1 MKRYLSVFIILLISC
16 SFSASEEMEN
26 ELLEMVAE
34 STNAITE
41 TTFDYLDTSE
51 SVVTENFTDKKTII
65 IFWADYWGICRRELP
80 VVEKK
85 LVDLTDEYD
94 VIALAHSQYEPTME
108 WVNENLNGELRIGFS
123 TPELRDYFKI
133 VGQPISIVLD
143 TNGEII
149 SRTYGEIDLT
159 NF

>member
-1 MKRYLSVFIILLISC
+1 MKRFLAIFFIVFITCSYGANEEQESEIFDAMPGSSDAIST
-16 SFSASEEMEN
+16 
-26 ELLEMVAE
+26 
-34 STNAITE
+34 STFKYI
-41 TTFDYLDTSE
+41 DTSE
-51 SVVTENFTDKKTII
+51 AIVAENFTDKKTII
-65 IFWADYWGICRRELP
+65 IFWADYWGVCRRELP
-80 VVEKK
+80 VVENQ
-85 LVDLTDEYD
+85 LANISDEYD

-108 WVNENLNGELRIGFS
+108 WVNENLKGQLKIGFS

-149 SRTYGEIDLT
+149 SRTYGKIDLT

>member
-1 MKRYLSVFIILLISC
+1 MKKFIPLFIIIFISC
-16 SFSASEEMEN
+16 SYGTSEELEDESIREVVNSAS
-26 ELLEMVAE
+26 
-34 STNAITE
+34 AISE
-41 TTFDYLDTSE
+41 TTFNYIDTSE
-51 SVVTENFTDKKTII
+51 AVVAENFTDKKTII
-65 IFWADYWGICRRELP
+65 IFWADYWGVCRRELP
-80 VVEKK
+80 VIEKE
-85 LVDLTDEYD
+85 LANISDEYD

>member
-1 MKRYLSVFIILLISC
+1 MKRFLPIFLILFISC
-16 SFSASEEMEN
+16 SYGASEKSDSN
-26 ELLEMVAE
+26 SLEAVAE
-34 STNAITE
+34 STDAIAQ
-41 TTFDYLDTSE
+41 TTFKYINTSE
-51 SVVTENFTDKKTII
+51 TVVTENYKDKKTII
-65 IFWADYWGICRRELP
+65 IFWADYWGVCRRELP
-80 VVEKK
+80 VVEKE
-85 LVDLTDEYD
+85 LANISDEYE

-108 WVNENLNGELRIGFS
+108 WVNENLNGKLRIGFS

>member
-1 MKRYLSVFIILLISC
+1 MLFITC
-16 SFSASEEMEN
+16 SYGASEE
-26 ELLEMVAE
+26 LEE
-34 STNAITE
+34 GGQSRDAITE
-41 TTFDYLDTSE
+41 NSFEYIDTSE
-51 SVVTENFTDKKTII
+51 VVATENFTDKKTII
-65 IFWADYWGICRRELP
+65 IFWADYWGVCRRELP
-80 VVEKK
+80 VVENE
-85 LVDLTDEYD
+85 LANISDEYD

-108 WVNENLNGELRIGFS
+108 WVNENLKGKLRIGFS